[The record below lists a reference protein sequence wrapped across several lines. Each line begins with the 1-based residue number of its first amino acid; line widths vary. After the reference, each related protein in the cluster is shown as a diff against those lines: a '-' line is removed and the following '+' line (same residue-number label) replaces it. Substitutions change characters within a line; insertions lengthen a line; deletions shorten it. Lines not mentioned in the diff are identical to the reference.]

1 MMKISSDDFNITTI
15 DRTCDTLTSISTFTA
30 CSENPVTCPPTSNL
44 SHTFASPCSPTVTP
58 SSPLKTYIN
67 SSPQPNDKTASPFPN
82 PTPSSLNTHSDE
94 RNHNSTMSD
103 QGKEE
108 PVTDT
113 AHLPPSPKSLRLS
126 SPLVLHTPAP
136 SLLQKRANPKRLSLS
151 LFVPPNPSSNI
162 TAVPACPTPI
172 SPSQTQANS
181 TESTPFTPGPP
192 KTPSITLSLSRT
204 RGGLRRPSLLSLIT
218 QPPTDSPFTPTHP
231 YTSVRRSARPRTRAS
246 TLETPTDRT
255 SLLARSTFSA
265 SAHSRGFPTISEV
278 DDLSAL
284 KSSLPSHSSS
294 YGQTR
299 HTSPASSVSSESSGK
314 SLSTVSSL
322 TRRATPYEHGPVEIV
337 PGVFLGAEDNV
348 HDFIAGP
355 SRRMRII
362 NVAQEVE
369 DPFMGIA
376 QQISTSSHGK
386 ESIGL
391 SGQSGVKGKEKVR
404 LVRYQVGDK
413 VVEYAHLRWSHGEAG
428 LADLPKDAELSQVI
442 DPFSPHSE
450 MDEQEETFE
459 GWGFWKAVRWLETAR
474 RDGIPVLIHCQC
486 GVSRSATLVIAYV
499 VALAAAGL
507 MPEHLGHLTSMQDA
521 YDLVKSKSPWAGPN
535 VSLVFQLVE
544 FARNCTQLIS
554 SHLSA
559 GLPQPITS
567 FPTAN
572 EVEMSEAEW
581 ARRRREFDLAQET
594 DSDEESDMESS
605 SRAHFSMEG
614 KELLRPFE
622 DEESKSG
629 QQVSTFDL
637 SSVKSRSG
645 TQHLR
650 PIESVTPKTKSFDVG
665 GRGRLDTEM
674 KLAQEEAR
682 IWDEAMMERKRLRG
696 FR

>member
-1 MMKISSDDFNITTI
+1 
-15 DRTCDTLTSISTFTA
+15 
-30 CSENPVTCPPTSNL
+30 
-44 SHTFASPCSPTVTP
+44 
-58 SSPLKTYIN
+58 
-67 SSPQPNDKTASPFPN
+67 
-82 PTPSSLNTHSDE
+82 
-94 RNHNSTMSD
+94 MSD

-151 LFVPPNPSSNI
+151 LF
-162 TAVPACPTPI
+162 
-172 SPSQTQANS
+172 
-181 TESTPFTPGPP
+181 STPFTPGPP

-265 SAHSRGFPTISEV
+265 SAHS
-278 DDLSAL
+278 
-284 KSSLPSHSSS
+284 
-294 YGQTR
+294 
-299 HTSPASSVSSESSGK
+299 
-314 SLSTVSSL
+314 
-322 TRRATPYEHGPVEIV
+322 RATPYEHGPVEIV

-637 SSVKSRSG
+637 SSLKPRSG

-650 PIESVTPKTKSFDVG
+650 PIESVTPKTKNFDVG
-665 GRGRLDTEM
+665 GRGQLDTEM